1 MCQGKKLKE
10 AALLALSMC
19 KTGTIRWSSVGP
31 CRLWKTSLGG
41 VSCVAC
47 SCGLVCTWVSGGAV
61 MVPSS
66 WSISWTE
73 MTDNDM
79 ESARRGVF
87 TSLRLPLP
95 QATATATPSVPR
107 QLLNYNH
114 VLGVL
119 EHEASLMIDSV
130 AHERV
135 DVTEALEFAP
145 DYFKGVTS
153 WG

>member
-1 MCQGKKLKE
+1 
-10 AALLALSMC
+10 
-19 KTGTIRWSSVGP
+19 
-31 CRLWKTSLGG
+31 
-41 VSCVAC
+41 
-47 SCGLVCTWVSGGAV
+47 
-61 MVPSS
+61 
-66 WSISWTE
+66 

-95 QATATATPSVPR
+95 LTTVTATPSVPR

-119 EHEASLMIDSV
+119 EHEASLLIDSV

-135 DVTEALEFAP
+135 NVTEVLEFAP
-145 DYFKGVTS
+145 DYFKGVTR